1 MDALRLHMFFVF
13 DLLVLNELKQPL
25 CSAGD
30 VIPMAGEISQI
41 PGSPFTNMV

>member
-13 DLLVLNELKQPL
+13 NLLVLNELKQPFS
-25 CSAGD
+25 SAGD
-30 VIPMAGEISQI
+30 VTPTAGEISQI